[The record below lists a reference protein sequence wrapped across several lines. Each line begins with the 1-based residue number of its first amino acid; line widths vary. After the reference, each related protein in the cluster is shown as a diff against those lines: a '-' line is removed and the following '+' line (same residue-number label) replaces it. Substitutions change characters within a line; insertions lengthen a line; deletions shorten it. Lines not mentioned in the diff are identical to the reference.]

1 MPFFQLPQA
10 PVNNRRMPFCLS
22 FQSRVTAR
30 CTINTYIFILHNFL
44 AFVNCFFIIFVIKFG
59 NKAQEGQTGRL
70 PTRPQ
75 AAHGRAALKGGR
87 GRQDVCPH
95 APSGAWT
102 RRIKGREGQA
112 GRLPTRP
119 RAQHGR
125 CALKGGR
132 GKPLPYMRS
141 ILPDRK
147 KSKAGQG
154 IPPFTSFAFF
164 DSFVISRR
172 AATLI
177 PNYEL
182 RITN

>member
-87 GRQDVCPH
+87 G
-95 APSGAWT
+95 
-102 RRIKGREGQA
+102 
-112 GRLPTRP
+112 
-119 RAQHGR
+119 
-125 CALKGGR
+125 
-132 GKPLPYMRS
+132 KPLPYMRS

-154 IPPFTSFAFF
+154 ITTLFKLCFLWFF
-164 DSFVISRR
+164 CDKPRSGNINSELR
-172 AATLI
+172 I
-177 PNYEL
+177 KNYEL
-182 RITN
+182 KFRLSCASCSLTLSAPELPRPACAFPLPGSG